1 MRVYAPFLKSLATGA
16 LLFACLLLPV
26 SLLAKVP
33 KSHGPKPPK
42 AAHAGHHPKAVH
54 PRSNVHKVGRYE
66 KRVSV
71 PETTR
76 RRSHAVETAKADN
89 STTNRVH
96 AWVKSV
102 NGHTVAPAP
111 NAGNHAVASPAAGR
125 QQQGVSAP
133 AAEMVESD
141 EVKPISVISTIRNA
155 DTIGADKPQLPPVED
170 LAGTPIILPTL
181 YNKRGRLIVPPA
193 LKGSHEILLHQNE
206 MADSEGLERIHDDED
221 LDRMRSTGML
231 VPLPVNSTLRTD
243 DRLPLNRRYCRPWT
257 ALFLDTLA
265 RQHYAHFQTPLQI
278 TSAVRT
284 VEFQQRLIHT
294 NGNAAPAEG
303 DTASPHLTGQAID
316 IGKRGLSMAEIAW
329 LRGYLLP
336 LVQQGKVDVEE
347 EFQQSC
353 FHISVYKK
361 YMPSAEANRRVIAT
375 THREG
380 NWFARDE
387 SAVKFFIAQPQLG
400 ALVILRPLETCCC
413 GSAG

>member
-1 MRVYAPFLKSLATGA
+1 MSSRLQYLLMRAYAPFLNLSATCA
-16 LLFACLLLPV
+16 LLLACLLLPA
-26 SLLAKVP
+26 SLVGKVP
-33 KSHGPKPPK
+33 KNHRPKPRK
-42 AAHAGHHPKAVH
+42 AAHHAQAVHAQAVHQQAVHQQAVH
-54 PRSNVHKVGRYE
+54 PLSNVHKVGRYE
-66 KRVSV
+66 KHTSLARTPHSRSRA
-71 PETTR
+71 TR
-76 RRSHAVETAKADN
+76 RVRADDA
-89 STTNRVH
+89 TTSRVH
-96 AWVKSV
+96 AWLK
-102 NGHTVAPAP
+102 NENKP
-111 NAGNHAVASPAAGR
+111 PAAKAVSHAEENHVVDR
-125 QQQGVSAP
+125 QQQGIAAP
-133 AAEMVESD
+133 PAERLESD
-141 EVKPISVISTIRNA
+141 DAKQISVISTIRNA
-155 DTIGADKPQLPPVED
+155 DTTGEDKPQLPPIED
-170 LAGTPIILPTL
+170 LAGGPVILPTL

-206 MADSEGLERIHDDED
+206 MADSDGLERIRDDED
-221 LDRMRSTGML
+221 LDRMRRAGML
-231 VPLPVNSTLRTD
+231 VPLPMNSTLHTD
-243 DRLPLNRRYCRPWT
+243 ERLPVNRRYCRPWT

-265 RQHYAHFQTPLQI
+265 RQHYAHFQTPLQL

-353 FHISVYKK
+353 FHISVYRK

-380 NWFARDE
+380 
-387 SAVKFFIAQPQLG
+387 LG
-400 ALVILRPLETCCC
+400 ALGMSLR
-413 GSAG
+413 